1 MLSLG
6 LDRLPAREGQAGR
19 PGLSWTVGTP
29 SLGVQVSLTGDRS
42 GDRSADRLVV
52 AYATDGA
59 LGPAAQALFLPV
71 QWDES
76 GRCRVV
82 AAVQAQ
88 AQHSGRFDPLYR
100 RAARYPDP
108 GHLAGPVSESFSADA
123 WRLLAGPHEVLVL
136 LLYPQVPRGDA
147 AGPSAWQAP
156 EPQQVE
162 RFLAA
167 ASASELR
174 RGRIGAGLMAPED
187 GPALAV
193 SFALASCQ
201 YPGNLLDRT
210 PADAGLIGPAD
221 ASMCRLAGRL
231 DQPDPPT
238 LLVLAGDQIYADDT
252 AGLFDLPRDDER
264 YRVAY
269 EQRAASRGP
278 QALAG
283 RLPQQMLMDDHEIEA
298 DWEFD
303 DAAGQARLQAA
314 RSAYWQWQRLGDPAQ
329 VPAALWTPL
338 RHRGFDF
345 FMGDCRSE
353 REPRQADDLAQRHIM
368 QASQRQALQDWLLA
382 ERGRPHFVATSSMLL
397 PRKLATA
404 CQPLAALHSDAWDG
418 YPASLHGLLAH
429 LCDHALNHTVFLSG
443 DEHVGCVARV
453 HVQRLGGDGRVL
465 AEATCHSVHTPALYA
480 PYPFANSLA
489 EHFADDEV
497 FEFCLPGD
505 AGLRRYRCSVH
516 TWRPTVGD
524 GFVLLRVARH
534 APGGWGVRAIF
545 DHAGGQEGYEIALP
559 A

>member
-1 MLSLG
+1 MLSL
-6 LDRLPAREGQAGR
+6 DTARPSAREAVAGG
-19 PGLSWTVGTP
+19 PCGPWTVSTP
-29 SLGVQVSLTGDRS
+29 SLGVQVSIVGEL
-42 GDRSADRLVV
+42 LVV

-71 QWDES
+71 QWDEA

-82 AAVQAQ
+82 AAVQRQ
-88 AQHSGRFDPLYR
+88 AHGGFDALYR
-100 RAARYPDP
+100 RAAHYPDP
-108 GHLAGPVSESFSADA
+108 AHLAGPVRHPFRADE
-123 WRLLAGPHEVLVL
+123 WRRLAGPHEVLVL
-136 LLYPQVPRGDA
+136 LLHPQVPRGDA
-147 AGPSAWQAP
+147 ADASACGAP

-162 RFLAA
+162 RFLAGA
-167 ASASELR
+167 TAGELR
-174 RGRIGAGLMAPED
+174 RGRIGAGLLAPPD
-187 GPALAV
+187 PALALT
-193 SFALASCQ
+193 FALASCQ

-210 PADAGLIGPAD
+210 PAEARLIGPAD

-238 LLVLAGDQIYADDT
+238 LLLLAGDQIYADDT
-252 AGLFDLPRDDER
+252 AGLFDLPQDEER
-264 YRVAY
+264 YRRAY

-298 DWEFD
+298 DWEFE
-303 DAAGQARLQAA
+303 DAAGRARLQAA
-314 RSAYWQWQRLGDPAQ
+314 RSAYWQWQRLGDPRHE
-329 VPAALWTPL
+329 PRALWAPL
-338 RHRGFDF
+338 RHHGFDF

-353 REPRQADDLAQRHIM
+353 REPRQADDLARRHIM
-368 QASQRQALQDWLLA
+368 QAPQRNALLAWLLA
-382 ERGRPHFVATSSMLL
+382 VRGRPHFVATSSMLL

-404 CQPLAALHSDAWDG
+404 CQPAAALHSDAWDG

-429 LCDHALNHTVFLSG
+429 LCDHALDHTVFLSG

-453 HVQRLGGDGRVL
+453 HIERLGDDGGVL

-497 FEFCLPGD
+497 FEFSPPGD
-505 AGLRRYRCSVH
+505 ADTRRYRCTVH
-516 TWRPTVGD
+516 TWRPAVGD
-524 GFVLLRVARH
+524 GFVVLRVARR
-534 APGGWGVRAIF
+534 AQGGWGVRVGF
-545 DHAGGQEGYEIALP
+545 DHAGGQEAYQIVLP